1 MPDFDHHA
9 DIKIL
14 RDIDLVT
21 AEIPL
26 AGHASP
32 HWISLFHKLT
42 SGTLPSSSGPVP
54 GAEAH
59 DRTDRTWVIV
69 RIPAPTAG
77 PAPDPAA
84 VLEGLAQAIQ
94 DANVLEQRD
103 SSAAR
108 VEAAIRDWWVHQQ
121 R

>member
-1 MPDFDHHA
+1 MAHFDHRA

-14 RDIDLVT
+14 HDMDLVT

-42 SGTLPSSSGPVP
+42 SSTLPSTSGPVP

-69 RIPAPTAG
+69 RIPAPAAG
-77 PAPDPAA
+77 PAPDPVAM
-84 VLEGLAQAIQ
+84 LEGLVQAIQ
-94 DANVLEQRD
+94 DANVLEQGD
-103 SSAAR
+103 SSAAS
-108 VEAAIRDWWVHQQ
+108 VEAAIRDWWVREQ